1 MLGYTVVWSHDEAL
15 NEWDNS
21 KDPSEITHLG
31 LEALRDSSRPATP
44 PQVRL
49 IALAGPIAGRKLT
62 LGDSLILGRSS
73 TADLSI
79 DDPLLS
85 RRHAKLSLGA
95 DGHYLLED
103 LGSRNGTS
111 LNGMPCTRDSLSFG
125 DRVQVGSSILLF
137 THYDPLEEQ
146 VAQRQKLEAIG
157 RLGTGIAHDFNNLLG
172 AILSSMDFV
181 EELPPNTPLS
191 QEDVAESLRD
201 VRIAAM
207 RAAEMT
213 RRLLG
218 FARQTHRSH
227 GPVDLRGLVEEVIHL
242 ARRTFDRSIEI
253 DANLDGTPVIS
264 GDHSQLHQLLMNLFI
279 NARDAM
285 PNGGKISVVG
295 RRATEAEMAMAH
307 RPTGVAHALIRVQ
320 DTGTGMDTD
329 VQKHAF
335 EPFFTTKD
343 GEAGAGLG
351 LATVY
356 EVAAAHGGHVD
367 LWSKRGEGTAFTVF
381 LPLGQTKRPIS
392 RPATLEGAAPIKLLD
407 TPMRILLVDDEDVVR
422 RSAGR
427 VLRQAGHEV
436 VYARDGEEA
445 VQLYAEAQRKPDL
458 VLLDLNMPIT
468 GGEETFHRLRRVD
481 PQAPVLFVSGYWD
494 RELERR
500 LRSEGALGFVQ
511 KPYEVRQLKEA
522 LHAAIIEKSVSG

>member
-1 MLGYTVVWSHDEAL
+1 VAWSDEADL

-31 LEALRDSSRPATP
+31 MEALTESSHPTEPTQA
-44 PQVRL
+44 RL
-49 IALAGPIAGRKLT
+49 VVLAGPLAGRKIT
-62 LGDSLILGRSS
+62 LRDDLVLGRSS
-73 TADLSI
+73 ATDFSI

-85 RRHAKLSLGA
+85 RRHLRLSMQASGR
-95 DGHYLLED
+95 YQMED
-103 LGSRNGTS
+103 LGSRNGSS
-111 LNGMPCTRDSLSFG
+111 LNGVPTDKAELAFG
-125 DRVQVGSSILLF
+125 DRIQIGSSILLF
-137 THYDPLEEQ
+137 THFDPLEEQ

-181 EELPPNTPLS
+181 DELSRDTTLG
-191 QEDVAESLRD
+191 DVDVTESLRD
-201 VRIAAM
+201 VRLAAV

-213 RRLLG
+213 KRLLG
-218 FARQTHRSH
+218 FARQTNRSH
-227 GPVDLRGLVEEVIHL
+227 GPVDLRGLIEEVIHL
-242 ARRTFDRSIEI
+242 ARRTFDRSIVI
-253 DANLDGTPVIS
+253 DSNLDGTPVIS

-285 PNGGKISVVG
+285 PNGGKITVMA
-295 RRATEAEMAMAH
+295 RRATQAELAMAH
-307 RPTGVAHALIRVQ
+307 RPIGVAHALVRVQ

-356 EVAAAHGGHVD
+356 EAAASHGGHVD
-367 LWSKRGEGTAFTVF
+367 LWSKRGEGTAFTIF
-381 LPLGQTKRPIS
+381 LPLGESRRPIS
-392 RPATLEGAAPIKLLD
+392 RPATLEGHMPVRMQD

-445 VQLYAEAQRKPDL
+445 VRLYADAQRKPDV

-468 GGEETFHRLRRVD
+468 GGEETFFQLRSVD
-481 PQAPVLFVSGYWD
+481 PHAPVIFVSGYWD

-500 LRSEGALGFVQ
+500 LRAAGALGFVQ
-511 KPYEVRQLKEA
+511 KPYEARQLKETI
-522 LHAAIIEKSVSG
+522 HAAMIEKSISG